1 MKYPSRNILILLLL
15 IFIIFDIQPPEFLSK
30 LLHTSMGK
38 VSLLIVSLYLFTI
51 GPFVGFLALTS
62 AYLLSKNS
70 NKVIDII
77 KNRNVKKFIPSEK
90 NKQEFFENTLNN
102 HFPKTLEEEVVKDDV
117 PLIKD
122 FPTIESSY
130 IPVVN
135 YSHNAD
141 KFSLFGLS

>member
-38 VSLLIVSLYLFTI
+38 ISLLVVSIYLFTI

-102 HFPKTLEEEVVKDDV
+102 HFPKTLEEKVVKDAV
-117 PLIKD
+117 PLITD

-135 YSHNAD
+135 HSHDAD
-141 KFSLFGLS
+141 KFTLFGLS